1 MSTLAQQVLA
11 RVAASLGGASPASV
25 MAGKRNKWACRIR
38 HATMLALRRRG
49 LSFPKIAQM
58 LGGMDHT
65 TVMHGCEKAALLE
78 LKDEA
83 VCAAL
88 TAEARLMADEELA
101 DRLKRLHRQQ
111 AAELRTLGAD
121 EVAAAPEDVRCLTEL
136 DAKIAELQ
144 TDRQHVLEELRKH
157 CKHPL
162 AARRYMS
169 TYSEDE
175 YGSTLPSSD
184 YLFCTDCGQSFNK
197 RPPSR

>member
-1 MSTLAQQVLA
+1 MLFKPYIGSGQVYDPSDPKSPPWA
-11 RVAASLGGASPASV
+11 VAFAKHGAP
-25 MAGKRNKWACRIR
+25 
-38 HATMLALRRRG
+38 
-49 LSFPKIAQM
+49 
-58 LGGMDHT
+58 
-65 TVMHGCEKAALLE
+65 
-78 LKDEA
+78 
-83 VCAAL
+83 
-88 TAEARLMADEELA
+88 
-101 DRLKRLHRQQ
+101 LKRSPSGAQ
-111 AAELRTLGAD
+111 A
-121 EVAAAPEDVRCLTEL
+121 VRCLTEL

-144 TDRQHVLEELRKH
+144 ADRQHVLEELRKH